1 MSKIFK
7 HKLLLANCTLVLVF
21 LIGGSYLLVDVMR
34 FNPLQRNYNVTV
46 KLDRSGGLQA
56 GNDVTMRG
64 YRIGQVTSIEIIDSG
79 DSIAAQV
86 RIDKRFQVPTDT
98 LVTVQALSAA
108 GEQFV
113 DFKPNT
119 DSAPYLQNG
128 AVINYKDG
136 KVRTPVPVWEV
147 LDDTTL
153 LVSQVDP
160 KQFKVILNE
169 LDIALSAGPDQLRSL
184 VEGAS
189 LAVAGLH
196 NLLPQTVNLIKNLQ
210 VIMNTTSMA
219 QPDLG
224 TLTRNSSS
232 LLDQFNK
239 ADGELRQVLQQA
251 PAQFNALGAVL
262 DENRDPI
269 TSVATNLTAITRAA
283 TLRAPALRLLFPS
296 LGQGI
301 GAFGIPAHD
310 NEFHAMIDIWPRPVC
325 KYDTKPEPFWKVQD
339 GSFPKWNYC
348 TNPPPGQQ
356 IRGAANAPRPNIP
369 DNGAFMPP
377 GVDPNERTLIP
388 AK

>member
-1 MSKIFK
+1 MSKLFK

-21 LIGGSYLLVDVMR
+21 LFGGAYLLIDVMR
-34 FNPLQRNYNVTV
+34 FNPLQGNYEVTV
-46 KLDRSGGLQA
+46 KLPRSGGLQA

-64 YRIGQVTSIEIIDSG
+64 YRIGQVTSINVIDDG
-79 DSIAAQV
+79 GAIAAAV
-86 RIDKRFQVPTDT
+86 KIDRRYQIPAET

-113 DFKPNT
+113 DFRPTT
-119 DSAPYLQNG
+119 DVAPYLRNG
-128 AVINYKDG
+128 AVIDFKDG
-136 KVRTPVPVWEV
+136 KVTTPVPVWEV

-160 KQFKVILNE
+160 KQFNVILSE
-169 LDIALSAGPDQLRSL
+169 LDTALSAGPDQLRSL

-210 VIMNTTSMA
+210 VIMETTSHA

-224 TLTRNSSS
+224 TLTRNSG
-232 LLDQFNK
+232 LLFDQLNK
-239 ADGELRQVLQQA
+239 ADGELRQVLQKA
-251 PAQFNALGAVL
+251 PAQFDALGAVL

-269 TSVATNLTAITRAA
+269 TSIASNLTAITRAG
-283 TLRAPALRLLFPS
+283 TLRAPALRLLLPS

-301 GAFGIPAHD
+301 GAFGIPAYD
-310 NEFHAMIDIWPRPVC
+310 GEFHAMIDLWPRPAC
-325 KYDTKPEPFWKVQD
+325 KYNTKSEPFWKVQD

-348 TNPPPGQQ
+348 TDPPPGQQ

-369 DNGAFMPP
+369 DNGSFLPP
-377 GVDPNERTLIP
+377 GVDPNERTLKP
-388 AK
+388 VN